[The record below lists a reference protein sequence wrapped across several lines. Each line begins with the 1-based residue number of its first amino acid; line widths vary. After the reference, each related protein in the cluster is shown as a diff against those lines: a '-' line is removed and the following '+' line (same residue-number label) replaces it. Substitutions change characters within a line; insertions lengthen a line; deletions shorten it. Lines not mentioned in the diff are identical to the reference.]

1 MIKPMVVCFC
11 SIGEGQ
17 GGGGAAWVGA
27 VATLGDG
34 GIWKKP

>member
-17 GGGGAAWVGA
+17 GGGSGLVGDCSYS
-27 VATLGDG
+27 G
-34 GIWKKP
+34 

>member
-17 GGGGAAWVGA
+17 GGGGGGLVGDCSYS
-27 VATLGDG
+27 G
-34 GIWKKP
+34 